1 MRDKGF
7 TLIELLL
14 VIAIILSIAALMSPA
29 LWSIRK
35 KALVAGCQSNFR
47 QINIYLNIYA
57 GDHNDNIPRTCQD
70 VEARDHPRQMRDPVT
85 KIPSLKGFFAGM
97 PSSDRGMLNVLKC
110 PADSGSFGQDV
121 YPTPQGMTS
130 WQYCGQSQ
138 HVNIEMYTGY
148 LDDRLVP
155 SYNPQGDGDMY
166 GASAVKRN
174 GGLLLKNDPSKFLV
188 LSDMW
193 SHWHNDI
200 AINGENN
207 DHTLNI
213 LYFDNHV
220 ANKGFE
226 SSLTAKS
233 FLNRNDT
240 KRWWMDPEE

>member
-1 MRDKGF
+1 MRNTGF

-29 LWSIRK
+29 LWSIRQ
-35 KALVAGCQSNFR
+35 KALVVGCQSNLR
-47 QINIYLNIYA
+47 QINIYLIIYA

-70 VEARDHPRQMRDPVT
+70 VEARNHPRKMRDPYT
-85 KIPSLKGFFAGM
+85 KIPNLKGLFAGM
-97 PSSDRGMLNVLKC
+97 SRSDRGMLKVLRC

-130 WQYCGQSQ
+130 WQYFGQSQ

-148 LDDRLVP
+148 LDDKWVP
-155 SYNPQGDGDMY
+155 SYNPEGDGSMY
-166 GASAVKRN
+166 GANPVKR
-174 GGLLLKNDPSKFLV
+174 KISKRDPSKFLV

-213 LYFDNHV
+213 LYFDNHI

-226 SSLTAKS
+226 SSLAAKR
-233 FLNRNDT
+233 FLNRDDT
-240 KRWWMDPEE
+240 KRWWPLPDE